1 MTNTVAEMTRTE
13 LKEMIEMIIEQKLL
27 EIFGDPDEGLD
38 LLESVRQ
45 RLLKQQ
51 EAIASGVRGELLEDV
66 VKQLGLG

>member
-1 MTNTVAEMTRTE
+1 MTDTVAEMTRTE

-27 EIFGDPDEGLD
+27 EIFGDPDEGLE
-38 LLESVRQ
+38 LHESVRK

-51 EAIASGVRGELLEDV
+51 EAFASGERGELLEDV

>member
-27 EIFGDPDEGLD
+27 EIFLDPDEGLA
-38 LLESVRQ
+38 LRESVRK
-45 RLLKQQ
+45 RLLKQR
-51 EAIASGVRGELLEDV
+51 EETASGERGEPLEDV